1 MNIYKISQTVCRGY
15 DTYDSAIVV
24 AETAQSATLI
34 HPDGYIEDGWYTNY
48 MPSMLSTWSHPKDVQ
63 VELIGIASREFTKEC
78 VILSS
83 FHSG

>member
-34 HPDGYIEDGWYTNY
+34 YPSWHKEKNWYEDYEDN
-48 MPSMLSTWSHPKDVQ
+48 PCFAWSHPKDVQ
-63 VELIGIASREFTKEC
+63 VKLIGIASREFTEEC
-78 VILSS
+78 VLLASYNA
-83 FHSG
+83 G

>member
-34 HPDGYIEDGWYTNY
+34 YPSCNKEKNWYEDYENNSY
-48 MPSMLSTWSHPKDVQ
+48 FAWSHPKDVR
-63 VELIGIASREFTKEC
+63 VKLIGIASREFTEEC
-78 VILSS
+78 VLLASYNA
-83 FHSG
+83 G